1 MGLFW
6 VIITPLWRRLLRD
19 TVDVENHPINC
30 SGLRVA

>member
-19 TVDVENHPINC
+19 IVKVENRPINY
-30 SGLRVA
+30 SGLRTV